1 MQLTHPAATSE
12 VDCRGTDAYNR
23 SYSAELFDPVFSVCM
38 FLCMRESLWSTI
50 RHDWDLWLMP
60 MNGVFGGHVPW
71 SDTPNEALQQLLD
84 MEDVNPWH
92 SERVV
97 VLQLVWRLRS
107 LMNMIL
113 DGDMTRVPRD
123 DGVTFKWKLW
133 RGIHLQDV
141 AYLVHMTGTKT
152 LDSEPANID
161 APQVRPDSNDDI
173 EQFSPNIS
181 ETDPIECTPRDPT
194 IRRKPM
200 GKSKRKRR

>member
-1 MQLTHPAATSE
+1 ML
-12 VDCRGTDAYNR
+12 
-23 SYSAELFDPVFSVCM
+23 DPVFSVCM

-50 RHDWDLWLMP
+50 THDWDLWLLP

-123 DGVTFKWKLW
+123 DGATFKWKLW

-141 AYLVHMTGTKT
+141 AYLVHMTGTKA
-152 LDSEPANID
+152 LDSAPANMD
-161 APQVRPDSNDDI
+161 VPQVQPDSNDDI

-181 ETDPIECTPRDPT
+181 ETDPIECTPRDPA

-200 GKSKRKRR
+200 GKIKRKRR